1 MERKYEILI
10 EYYNS
15 SCIRAIAR
23 QAGIKRMRLI
33 GSGYLPGHEDQ
44 PDYRITF
51 LALPHQGYEMLVA
64 DTNGDPI
71 WEDED
76 PQYFAELAESVGVT
90 L

>member
-1 MERKYEILI
+1 MERKYEIEI
-10 EYYNS
+10 AEYNS
-15 SCIRAIAR
+15 SGIRAIAR
-23 QAGIKRMRLI
+23 QAGISHMRLI

-51 LALPHQGYEMLVA
+51 FALPYQGYEMRVA

-71 WEDED
+71 WEEED
-76 PQYFAELAESVGVT
+76 QQYFAELAKSVGVT